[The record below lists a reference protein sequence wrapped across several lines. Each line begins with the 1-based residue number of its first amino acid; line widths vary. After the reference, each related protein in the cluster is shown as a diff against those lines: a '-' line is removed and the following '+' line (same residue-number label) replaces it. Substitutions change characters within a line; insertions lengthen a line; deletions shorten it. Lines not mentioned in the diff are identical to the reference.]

1 MSAPRNA
8 KVVGATQLRVGA
20 PPNCWATPDSPSR
33 RRRQELVVVI
43 ASADHGA
50 YASKVRAAAEAHP
63 DAHILAVVP
72 TTARNASLRRALLAG
87 AAGIVLEA
95 DLDRALIATAR
106 ALLTGQLAVPVSL
119 GRQIAPRPLSHREKQ
134 VVGLVVGG
142 STNREIA
149 HKLYLAESTVK
160 THLSSAFRKL
170 DARSRSEAVARILD
184 PEAGYGVGI
193 LAVADGPAAGRP
205 LLAARGSAANAGPGD
220 SVARRP
226 CSAICSDKQAWQ
238 WHSGLVR
245 SVFPQRGIRDARV
258 ADSVAF
264 VRRAP

>member
-8 KVVGATQLRVGA
+8 KVVGGDAAARRRTAELLGDAGFAVEA
-20 PPNCWATPDSPSR
+20 PPP
-33 RRRQELVVVI
+33 ELVVVI

-50 YASKVRAAAEAHP
+50 YASQVRAAAEAHP

-193 LAVADGPAAGRP
+193 LAVAEGPAAGRP
-205 LLAARGSAANAGPGD
+205 LLAARGSAANAGPPATASPGGR
-220 SVARRP
+220 ARR
-226 CSAICSDKQAWQ
+226 SARTSRPGSGTRAW
-238 WHSGLVR
+238 
-245 SVFPQRGIRDARV
+245 
-258 ADSVAF
+258 
-264 VRRAP
+264 